1 MSYVR
6 AHSTNTRTVI
16 VTVIVNVIITVTAA
30 RVAYLPH
37 TMLPRAP
44 VTVPGNTGHAS

>member
-1 MSYVR
+1 MSYVS

-16 VTVIVNVIITVTAA
+16 VTVIVNVIVTVTA
-30 RVAYLPH
+30 VAYLSD